1 MFDFKNLDEITRSAM
16 VEAIKEA
23 SLTGNI
29 YPSTRFN
36 QKGKDQWLSL
46 LTLAARSHNEHWLA
60 YQLESGGMMKDFEGA
75 NTPSGG
81 YTTKHVP
88 HTGAE
93 TIAEGQFN
101 RFYILG
107 LCKRA
112 RNEGISHLTVYRAK
126 ESLKPRQESEA
137 LLGTNISVSDVEM
150 QLQVTQASFKSELVQ
165 PNSGISMK
173 LP

>member
-1 MFDFKNLDEITRSAM
+1 MFDFKNLDEKTRIAM
-16 VEAIKEA
+16 VEAIEEA

-36 QKGKDQWLSL
+36 QKGKDQWLAL

-75 NTPSGG
+75 HTPSGG

-88 HTGAE
+88 HSGAE

-112 RNEGISHLTVYRAK
+112 RDEGISHLTVYRAK
-126 ESLKPRQESEA
+126 KSLKPRPESEA
-137 LLGTNISVSDVEM
+137 LLGSYISVDEIEN
-150 QLQVTQASFKSELVQ
+150 QLKETQASFKSELV
-165 PNSGISMK
+165 
-173 LP
+173 